1 MEKERD
7 YYFDNLKAVLIFLV
21 VLGHFL
27 LPIYDDA
34 FLVVLKRLIYVFHMP
49 LFVFVSGYFSKNI
62 YKNGKYNF
70 EKIIYFLKAYV
81 IFVVVIQLV
90 YAFFD
95 YRKFSEINFLRQ
107 SGAPWYM
114 FAMTAWYLLI
124 PVLRKVKPIYVFA
137 VSIPLALIVGF
148 FDIIGDVLC
157 LSRILV
163 FGPFFFLG
171 FYMDKDTLAI
181 VRNPKLRLPVVTLA
195 ILLSTFF
202 LKFGADIKDE
212 MEMVYQNIPYSELDN
227 YWTGPLVRLFFMAAA
242 LVMSWAIMFFIPGKK
257 TQFSYIGQRTMPIY
271 MLHRIIRDIL
281 KFCGLYDYLDEVS
294 AFTLPLLICL
304 AITFTYCCAADFPN
318 KFVNRVLKIRVAPK
332 IIKRFTKI

>member
-1 MEKERD
+1 
-7 YYFDNLKAVLIFLV
+7 
-21 VLGHFL
+21 
-27 LPIYDDA
+27 
-34 FLVVLKRLIYVFHMP
+34 
-49 LFVFVSGYFSKNI
+49 
-62 YKNGKYNF
+62 
-70 EKIIYFLKAYV
+70 
-81 IFVVVIQLV
+81 
-90 YAFFD
+90 
-95 YRKFSEINFLRQ
+95 
-107 SGAPWYM
+107 
-114 FAMTAWYLLI
+114 
-124 PVLRKVKPIYVFA
+124 
-137 VSIPLALIVGF
+137 
-148 FDIIGDVLC
+148 
-157 LSRILV
+157 
-163 FGPFFFLG
+163 
-171 FYMDKDTLAI
+171 MDKDTLAI

-227 YWTGPLVRLFFMAAA
+227 YWMGPLVRLFFMAAA

-304 AITFTYCCAADFPN
+304 AISFTYCCAADFPN
-318 KFVNRVLKIRVAPK
+318 KFVNRVLKLRVAPK